1 MPLPPAGQTD
11 GGTGNGWGSD
21 GKSPVHAE
29 ETSRGLA
36 GRSRKG
42 SRVIP
47 QTKRGENTCLLILN
61 IWSLGDRSTLE
72 SANGH
77 RFETSFG
84 RRQLDSSTERR
95 QWRRLLFA
103 GQISVCGV
111 MMHGCCLLGCCIAGW
126 QPASVGAGAESIP
139 VANRSH
145 VVTQHNPHL
154 VPFPV
159 RLRRSGAGRGKTH
172 ACFTHSEAR
181 KKKPESRTVAICFC
195 RSTAASF
202 PESRTVAVARW
213 QQP

>member
-1 MPLPPAGQTD
+1 MAG
-11 GGTGNGWGSD
+11 
-21 GKSPVHAE
+21 
-29 ETSRGLA
+29 
-36 GRSRKG
+36 GRLES
-42 SRVIP
+42 
-47 QTKRGENTCLLILN
+47 
-61 IWSLGDRSTLE
+61 DRSTLDMT
-72 SANGH
+72 ANGH
-77 RFETSFG
+77 RFETCFG
-84 RRQLDSSTERR
+84 RRQLDSSTER

-111 MMHGCCLLGCCIAGW
+111 MHGCCLLGCCIAGW

-181 KKKPESRTVAICFC
+181 KKKPESRTVAI
-195 RSTAASF
+195 ASAGRPLLPF
-202 PESRTVAVARW
+202 LNRERW
-213 QQP
+213 QQQQ